1 MNKNYLLGVDGGN
14 TKTDFMLFD
23 TQGSFVDYL
32 RTGTCSHEA
41 LKGSYSAAKAELDR
55 HLTALCE
62 RNNIS
67 RSEIAA
73 SVFGLAG
80 IDTAL
85 QRERLTAILTEL
97 GMRNFIAINDSFLS
111 IKSVSRDGTG
121 ICSINGTG
129 TVAGGIDRGQRYLQV
144 GGIGAAVGDSGGG
157 RFFAEQAIR
166 AVYNQIFR
174 NGIATSMTEPML
186 SLLDVSDEDCLMA
199 AVSDKFYGRT
209 VKDLEFMKILF
220 SAANENDPAALSI
233 VKSAAAELANSVIGC
248 ARCLDFGGEIHIV
261 TAGSIWV
268 KCETPILYERFCSH
282 VRNTLAQ
289 DCEFFRP
296 DLPPICGAVNWAF
309 QLYEGV
315 ERGCLRMESI
325 HEAIAR
331 VLA

>member
-1 MNKNYLLGVDGGN
+1 MNKDYLLGVDGGN

-23 TQGSFVDYL
+23 AQGNFVDYL

-62 RNNIS
+62 KNNIS
-67 RSEIAA
+67 RTEIAA

-80 IDTAL
+80 IDTIV
-85 QRERLTAILTEL
+85 QKERMTAILTEL
-97 GMRNFIAINDSFLS
+97 GVCNFVAINDSFLS

-129 TVAGGIDRGQRYLQV
+129 TVTGGIDRKQNYLQV

-157 RFFAEQAIR
+157 RFFAEQTIR

-174 NGIATSMTEPML
+174 NGIATSMTKPLL
-186 SLLDVSDEDCLMA
+186 SLLGVSDEGCLMA
-199 AVSDKFYGRT
+199 EISDKFYGKKI
-209 VKDLEFMKILF
+209 KDLEFMKILF
-220 SAANENDPAALSI
+220 LAANESDPAALSI
-233 VKSAAAELANSVIGC
+233 VKSAAVELANSVIGC
-248 ARCLDFGGEIHIV
+248 ARRLDFGGEIHII

-282 VRNTLAQ
+282 IKNTLAQ
-289 DCEFFRP
+289 NCKFVTP

-309 QLYEGV
+309 QLYEGID
-315 ERGCLRMESI
+315 RGCMRMESI

-331 VLA
+331 VIA